1 MGVDEIKTAKLNSTQ
16 NPEVEG
22 RIPEEDV
29 LKSEGSGMSSKAGEK
44 AEVKAGVQSPEGDA
58 PKSEGSGL
66 TPEER
71 SAGTDDHEK
80 GSIDNR
86 SRLREITAVLRKHRI
101 TKGVTPEKLR
111 AVLED
116 LGPTYVKLGQIMS
129 LHSDILPQRY
139 CDELMKLTS
148 EVTPMPFETVEEV
161 INRSY
166 REDWHLIFDS
176 IEKEPLGSASI
187 AQVHRAKLLDGR
199 DVIVKVERKG
209 IYDIMARDIG
219 LLKRAVSLLPPV
231 GGLKN
236 VVDMDM
242 VLDELWSTT
251 QEEMDFLREAANMDE
266 FARNNQSVRYIRC
279 PKLYHEYTTSR
290 VLVMEYIGGCPIDDK
305 KSLLADGYDLDEIG
319 RKLVNNYVKQVMD
332 DGFFHADPHP
342 GNVKVL
348 DGKIVWID
356 MGMMGRLTNRDRILM
371 GKAVRS
377 IAVGDIAMLEATIL
391 DLGDVHGKVDS
402 GKLYGDLRDLM
413 DRYGNASM
421 GSIDAVEFFKDTM
434 EIMKNNS
441 IKLPHGMT
449 MLVRGLTQMQGVLL
463 SIAPDVNMVEIAA
476 GRLKEEM
483 LQSFDLRAEAG
494 KAGRRI
500 YKAAGRTLDIPPLL
514 KIALEEHL
522 KGQTRI
528 NMELDATRKF
538 SQLMRRLVRNLV
550 MGLWVMALLISS
562 SIVCTTDMKPQ
573 LLGIPALGFFGYV
586 LAFLICLYVF
596 VRHWFTRNN

>member
-1 MGVDEIKTAKLNSTQ
+1 M
-16 NPEVEG
+16 NPENETTVEG
-22 RIPEEDV
+22 PESAAQSD
-29 LKSEGSGMSSKAGEK
+29 KAK
-44 AEVKAGVQSPEGDA
+44 
-58 PKSEGSGL
+58 
-66 TPEER
+66 
-71 SAGTDDHEK
+71 
-80 GSIDNR
+80 IDNR
-86 SRLREITAVLRKHRI
+86 ERLGEITAVLRKHHI
-101 TKGVTPEKLR
+101 TRGVTPGKLR
-111 AVLED
+111 AILEE

-129 LHSDILPQRY
+129 LHSDVLPQRY

-166 REDWHLIFDS
+166 REDWHNIFSS
-176 IEKEPLGSASI
+176 IEKESLGSASI
-187 AQVHRAKLLDGR
+187 AQVHRAKLLDGT

-219 LLKRAVSLLPPV
+219 LLKRAVNLLPPV
-231 GGLKN
+231 GGFKN
-236 VVDMDM
+236 VVDLEM
-242 VLDELWSTT
+242 VLDELWATA
-251 QEEMDFLREAANMDE
+251 QEEMDFLKEAANMEE
-266 FARNNQSVRYIRC
+266 FARNNQGIRYIRC

-290 VLVMEYIGGCPIDDK
+290 VLVMEYIGGCPVDDRA
-305 KSLLADGYDLDEIG
+305 SLQAEGYDLGEIG

-342 GNVKVL
+342 GNVKVM

-356 MGMMGRLTNRDRILM
+356 MGMMGRLTNRDRNLM
-371 GKAVRS
+371 ARAVRA
-377 IAVGDIAMLEATIL
+377 IAVGDIAVLEATIL
-391 DLGDVHGKVDS
+391 ELGDIQGKIDS
-402 GKLYGDLRDLM
+402 GKLYGELRDLM

-463 SIAPDVNMVEIAA
+463 NISPDINMAEIAA

-483 LQSFDLRAEAG
+483 LQNFDLRTEAG
-494 KAGRRI
+494 KAGRRV
-500 YKAAGRTLDIPPLL
+500 YKAVGRSLDIPPLV
-514 KIALEEHL
+514 KIALEEYL
-522 KGQTRI
+522 KGQARVH
-528 NMELDATRKF
+528 MELDATKEF
-538 SQLMRRLVRNLV
+538 SHLMRRLVRNVV

-562 SIVCTTDMKPQ
+562 SIICTTEMKPQ

-586 LAFLICLYVF
+586 LAFAICLYIF
-596 VRHWFTRNN
+596 IRHWLTRNK

>member
-1 MGVDEIKTAKLNSTQ
+1 M
-16 NPEVEG
+16 NPENETTVEG
-22 RIPEEDV
+22 PESAAQSD
-29 LKSEGSGMSSKAGEK
+29 KAK
-44 AEVKAGVQSPEGDA
+44 
-58 PKSEGSGL
+58 
-66 TPEER
+66 
-71 SAGTDDHEK
+71 
-80 GSIDNR
+80 IDNR
-86 SRLREITAVLRKHRI
+86 ERLGEITAVLRKHHI
-101 TKGVTPEKLR
+101 TRGVTPGKLR
-111 AVLED
+111 AILEE

-129 LHSDILPQRY
+129 LHSDVLPQRY

-166 REDWHLIFDS
+166 REDWHHIFSS
-176 IEKEPLGSASI
+176 IEKETLGSASI
-187 AQVHRAKLLDGR
+187 AQVHRAKLLDGT

-219 LLKRAVSLLPPV
+219 LLKRAVNLLPPV
-231 GGLKN
+231 GGFKN
-236 VVDMDM
+236 VVDLEM
-242 VLDELWSTT
+242 VLDELWATA
-251 QEEMDFLREAANMDE
+251 QEEMDFLKEAANMEE
-266 FARNNQSVRYIRC
+266 FARNNQGIRYIRC

-290 VLVMEYIGGCPIDDK
+290 VLVMEYIGGCPVDDRA
-305 KSLLADGYDLDEIG
+305 SLQAEGYDLGEIG

-342 GNVKVL
+342 GNVKVM

-356 MGMMGRLTNRDRILM
+356 MGMMGRLTNRDRNLM
-371 GKAVRS
+371 ARAVRA
-377 IAVGDIAMLEATIL
+377 IAVGDIAVLEATIL
-391 DLGDVHGKVDS
+391 ELGDIQGKIDS
-402 GKLYGDLRDLM
+402 GKLYGELRDLM

-463 SIAPDVNMVEIAA
+463 NISPDINMAEIAA

-483 LQSFDLRAEAG
+483 LQNFDLRTEAG
-494 KAGRRI
+494 KAGRRV
-500 YKAAGRTLDIPPLL
+500 YKAVGRSLDIPPLI
-514 KIALEEHL
+514 KIALEEYL
-522 KGQTRI
+522 KGQARVH
-528 NMELDATRKF
+528 MELDATKEF
-538 SQLMRRLVRNLV
+538 SHLMRRLVRNVV

-562 SIVCTTDMKPQ
+562 SIICTTEMKPQ

-586 LAFLICLYVF
+586 LAFAICLYIF
-596 VRHWFTRNN
+596 IRHWLTRNK

>member
-1 MGVDEIKTAKLNSTQ
+1 M
-16 NPEVEG
+16 NPENQSIAG
-22 RIPEEDV
+22 GPESAAQSD
-29 LKSEGSGMSSKAGEK
+29 KAK
-44 AEVKAGVQSPEGDA
+44 
-58 PKSEGSGL
+58 
-66 TPEER
+66 
-71 SAGTDDHEK
+71 
-80 GSIDNR
+80 IDNR
-86 SRLREITAVLRKHRI
+86 ERLGEITAVLRKHHI
-101 TKGVTPEKLR
+101 TRGVTPEKLR
-111 AVLED
+111 AILEE

-129 LHSDILPQRY
+129 LHSDVLPQRY

-166 REDWHLIFDS
+166 REDWHNIFSS
-176 IEKEPLGSASI
+176 IEKETLGSASI
-187 AQVHRAKLLDGR
+187 AQVHRAKLLDGT

-219 LLKRAVSLLPPV
+219 LLKRAVNLLPPV
-231 GGLKN
+231 GGFKN
-236 VVDMDM
+236 VVDLEM
-242 VLDELWSTT
+242 VLDELWATA
-251 QEEMDFLREAANMDE
+251 QEEMDFLKEAANMEE
-266 FARNNQSVRYIRC
+266 FARNNQGIRYIRC

-290 VLVMEYIGGCPIDDK
+290 VLVMEYIGGCPVDDRA
-305 KSLLADGYDLDEIG
+305 SLQAEGYDLGEIG

-342 GNVKVL
+342 GNVKVM

-356 MGMMGRLTNRDRILM
+356 MGMMGRLTNRDRNLM
-371 GKAVRS
+371 ARAVRA
-377 IAVGDIAMLEATIL
+377 IAVGDIAVLEATIL
-391 DLGDVHGKVDS
+391 ELGDIQGKIDS
-402 GKLYGDLRDLM
+402 GKLYGELRNLM

-463 SIAPDVNMVEIAA
+463 NISPDINMAEIAA

-483 LQSFDLRAEAG
+483 LQNFDLRTEAG
-494 KAGRRI
+494 KAGRRV
-500 YKAAGRTLDIPPLL
+500 YKAVGRSLDIPPLI
-514 KIALEEHL
+514 KIALEEYL
-522 KGQTRI
+522 KGQARVH
-528 NMELDATRKF
+528 MELDATKEF
-538 SQLMRRLVRNLV
+538 SHLMRRLVRNVV

-562 SIVCTTDMKPQ
+562 SIICTTEMKPQ

-586 LAFLICLYVF
+586 LAFAICLYIF
-596 VRHWFTRNN
+596 IRHWLTRNK

>member
-1 MGVDEIKTAKLNSTQ
+1 M
-16 NPEVEG
+16 NPENETTVEG
-22 RIPEEDV
+22 PESAAQSD
-29 LKSEGSGMSSKAGEK
+29 KAK
-44 AEVKAGVQSPEGDA
+44 
-58 PKSEGSGL
+58 
-66 TPEER
+66 
-71 SAGTDDHEK
+71 
-80 GSIDNR
+80 IDNR
-86 SRLREITAVLRKHRI
+86 ERLGEITAVLRKHHI
-101 TKGVTPEKLR
+101 TRGVTPEKLR
-111 AVLED
+111 AILEE

-129 LHSDILPQRY
+129 LHSDVLPQRY

-166 REDWHLIFDS
+166 REDWHNIFSS
-176 IEKEPLGSASI
+176 IEKETLGSASI
-187 AQVHRAKLLDGR
+187 AQVHRAKLLDGT

-219 LLKRAVSLLPPV
+219 LLKRAVNLLPPV
-231 GGLKN
+231 GGFKN
-236 VVDMDM
+236 VVDLEM
-242 VLDELWSTT
+242 VLDELWATA
-251 QEEMDFLREAANMDE
+251 QEEMDFLKEAANMEE
-266 FARNNQSVRYIRC
+266 FARNNQGIRYIRC

-290 VLVMEYIGGCPIDDK
+290 VLVMEYIGGCPVDDRA
-305 KSLLADGYDLDEIG
+305 SLQAEGYDLGEIG

-342 GNVKVL
+342 GNVKVM

-356 MGMMGRLTNRDRILM
+356 MGMMGRLTNRDRNLM
-371 GKAVRS
+371 ARAVRA
-377 IAVGDIAMLEATIL
+377 IAVGDIAVLEATIL
-391 DLGDVHGKVDS
+391 ELGDIQGKIDS
-402 GKLYGDLRDLM
+402 GKLYGELRDLM

-463 SIAPDVNMVEIAA
+463 NISPDINMAEIAA

-483 LQSFDLRAEAG
+483 LQNFDLRTEAG
-494 KAGRRI
+494 KAGRRV
-500 YKAAGRTLDIPPLL
+500 YKAVGRSLDIPPLI
-514 KIALEEHL
+514 KIALEEYL
-522 KGQTRI
+522 KGQARVH
-528 NMELDATRKF
+528 MELDATKEF
-538 SQLMRRLVRNLV
+538 SHLMRRLVRNVV

-562 SIVCTTDMKPQ
+562 SIICTTEMKPQ

-586 LAFLICLYVF
+586 LAFAICLYIF
-596 VRHWFTRNN
+596 IRHWLTRNK

>member
-1 MGVDEIKTAKLNSTQ
+1 M
-16 NPEVEG
+16 NPENETTVEG
-22 RIPEEDV
+22 PESAAQSD
-29 LKSEGSGMSSKAGEK
+29 KAK
-44 AEVKAGVQSPEGDA
+44 
-58 PKSEGSGL
+58 
-66 TPEER
+66 
-71 SAGTDDHEK
+71 
-80 GSIDNR
+80 IDNR
-86 SRLREITAVLRKHRI
+86 ERLGEITAVLRKHHI
-101 TKGVTPEKLR
+101 TRGVTPGKLR
-111 AVLED
+111 AILEE

-129 LHSDILPQRY
+129 LHSDVLPQRY

-166 REDWHLIFDS
+166 REDWHNIFSS
-176 IEKEPLGSASI
+176 IEKETLGSASI
-187 AQVHRAKLLDGR
+187 AQVHRAKLLDGT

-219 LLKRAVSLLPPV
+219 LLKRAVNLLPPV
-231 GGLKN
+231 GGFKN
-236 VVDMDM
+236 VVDLEM
-242 VLDELWSTT
+242 VLDELWATA
-251 QEEMDFLREAANMDE
+251 QEEMDFLKEAANMEE
-266 FARNNQSVRYIRC
+266 FARNNQGIRYIRC

-290 VLVMEYIGGCPIDDK
+290 VLVMEYIGGCPVDDRA
-305 KSLLADGYDLDEIG
+305 SLQAEGYDLGEIG

-342 GNVKVL
+342 GNVKVM

-356 MGMMGRLTNRDRILM
+356 MGMMGRLTNRDRNLM
-371 GKAVRS
+371 ARAVRA
-377 IAVGDIAMLEATIL
+377 IAVGDIAVLEATIL
-391 DLGDVHGKVDS
+391 ELGDIQ
-402 GKLYGDLRDLM
+402 LRNLM

-463 SIAPDVNMVEIAA
+463 NISPDINMAEIAA

-483 LQSFDLRAEAG
+483 LQNFDLRTEAG
-494 KAGRRI
+494 KAGRRV
-500 YKAAGRTLDIPPLL
+500 YKAVGRSLDIPPLI
-514 KIALEEHL
+514 KIALEEYL
-522 KGQTRI
+522 KGQARVH
-528 NMELDATRKF
+528 MELDATKEF
-538 SQLMRRLVRNLV
+538 SHLMRRLVRNVV

-562 SIVCTTDMKPQ
+562 SIICTTEMKPQ

-586 LAFLICLYVF
+586 LAFAICLYIF
-596 VRHWFTRNN
+596 IRHWLTRNK

>member
-1 MGVDEIKTAKLNSTQ
+1 M
-16 NPEVEG
+16 NPENQSIAG
-22 RIPEEDV
+22 GPESAAQSD
-29 LKSEGSGMSSKAGEK
+29 KAK
-44 AEVKAGVQSPEGDA
+44 
-58 PKSEGSGL
+58 
-66 TPEER
+66 
-71 SAGTDDHEK
+71 
-80 GSIDNR
+80 IDNR
-86 SRLREITAVLRKHRI
+86 ERLGEVTAVLRKHHI
-101 TKGVTPEKLR
+101 TRGVTPEKLR
-111 AVLED
+111 AILEE

-129 LHSDILPQRY
+129 LHSDVLPQRY

-166 REDWHLIFDS
+166 REDWHNIFSS
-176 IEKEPLGSASI
+176 IDKETLGSASI
-187 AQVHRAKLLDGR
+187 AQVHQAKLLDGT

-219 LLKRAVSLLPPV
+219 LLKRAVNLLPPV
-231 GGLKN
+231 GGFKN
-236 VVDMDM
+236 VVDLEM
-242 VLDELWSTT
+242 VLDELWATA
-251 QEEMDFLREAANMDE
+251 QEEMDFLKEAANMEE
-266 FARNNQSVRYIRC
+266 FTHNNQGIRYIRC

-290 VLVMEYIGGCPIDDK
+290 VLVMEYIGGCPVDDR
-305 KSLLADGYDLDEIG
+305 KSLLAEGYDLGEIG

-342 GNVKVL
+342 GNVKVM

-356 MGMMGRLTNRDRILM
+356 MGMMGRLSNRDRNLM
-371 GKAVRS
+371 ARAVRA
-377 IAVGDIAMLEATIL
+377 IAVGDIAVLEATIL
-391 DLGDVHGKVDS
+391 ELGDIQGKIDS
-402 GKLYGDLRDLM
+402 GKLYGELRDLM

-463 SIAPDVNMVEIAA
+463 NISPDINMAEIAA

-483 LQSFDLRAEAG
+483 LQNFDFRTEAG
-494 KAGRRI
+494 KAGRRV
-500 YKAAGRTLDIPPLL
+500 YKAVGRSLDIPPLI
-514 KIALEEHL
+514 KIALEEYL
-522 KGQTRI
+522 KGQARVH
-528 NMELDATRKF
+528 MELEATKEF
-538 SQLMRRLVRNLV
+538 SHLMRRLVRNVV

-562 SIVCTTDMKPQ
+562 SIICTTEMQPR

-586 LAFLICLYVF
+586 LAFAICLYIF
-596 VRHWFTRNN
+596 IRHWLTRNK